1 MISQGIYPDGPIF
14 VMEQDHDDHIQ
25 ALSELMTLVN
35 YLEVHEDACQSWQNL
50 YLLLEQF
57 ESDILTHI
65 ALENNIL
72 FKN

>member
-1 MISQGIYPDGPIF
+1 
-14 VMEQDHDDHIQ
+14 
-25 ALSELMTLVN
+25 MTLVN
-35 YLEVHEDACQSWQNL
+35 YLEVHEDACQSWKKL

-65 ALENNIL
+65 ALEKNIL